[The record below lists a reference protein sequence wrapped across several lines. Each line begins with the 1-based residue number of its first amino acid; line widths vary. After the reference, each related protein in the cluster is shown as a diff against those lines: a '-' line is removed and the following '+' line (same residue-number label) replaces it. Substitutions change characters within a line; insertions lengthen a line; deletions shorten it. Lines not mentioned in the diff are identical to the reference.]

1 MVEYTYS
8 RLCFKA
14 DVIEPLKDND
24 SFIVH
29 TPEGTFKFTK
39 ADFYTVF
46 SNVIETK
53 SYQEG
58 RIYHYKYPPKRAY
71 PFLVSGQCSECNRIK
86 QSAPLKDLVGE
97 EIRGKIREIGKLWRN
112 SPNNPQIDDG
122 VLRVW
127 GDLIEEWI
135 ADEDMP
141 LIIRKETNKRGQSF
155 MHPCG
160 REIVVSDNT
169 VAIWVYSNVLKGKVF
184 TLSRIKEL
192 LKLNEIPMV
201 YMATEKIKA
210 NAKYTKPLGNNPL
223 SNWKLCHIE
232 PVGFNTK
239 RVIEEL
245 DINDIKEHFRK
256 YANPNNM
263 FVLPKEIGCLG
274 ENDVFIEEQK
284 RFSPENTASSSGS
297 LLPKFTECRRM

>member
-1 MVEYTYS
+1 MLFLFSPHWSLRVS
-8 RLCFKA
+8 H
-14 DVIEPLKDND
+14 ND
-24 SFIVH
+24 SFIIQ
-29 TPEGTFKFTK
+29 TQKGTFKFTK
-39 ADFYTVF
+39 ADFYAVF
-46 SNVIETK
+46 SNVIKTK

-58 RIYHYKYPPKRAY
+58 RRYNYSYSPKRAEK
-71 PFLVSGQCSECNRIK
+71 FLVSGQRSECNRIK
-86 QSAPLKDLVGE
+86 QSTPLKDLVGD

-122 VLRVW
+122 VLGKW

-141 LIIRKETNKRGQSF
+141 LIIRKTKNKGQSF
-155 MHPCG
+155 THPCG

-169 VAIWVYSNVLKGKVF
+169 VAIWVYSNVKEGKVF
-184 TLSRIKEL
+184 TLSKIKEML
-192 LKLNEIPMV
+192 RRNEIPIV
-201 YMATEKIKA
+201 FVPTNDKC
-210 NAKYTKPLGNNPL
+210 AKSLGKNPL

-239 RVIEEL
+239 RGIKEL

-263 FVLPKEIGCLG
+263 FVLPKEIGYLG
-274 ENDVFIEEQK
+274 EIDVFIEEQK

-297 LLPKFTECRRM
+297 HLPKFTECRR